1 MRCLCAVLALLLSL
15 SGIVPSF
22 GRCSLVWA
30 QGSYQDA
37 AEKLESEKNFVA
49 AAKAHGRA
57 IKVLSADRK
66 STRNDLGPLYFK
78 RGYCYQRS
86 GASEEAVRDLE
97 QSILLGYR
105 GRHLERY
112 LGEAYLNT
120 SQFDKA
126 IEVINEGIEKCKGK
140 DRKRLHI
147 FYALRAGAYKGKGDD
162 VRQLADLT
170 RAVESCDKPARL
182 LKERA
187 IYFEWHKQWEKAI
200 ADFDAIEAIEPLTA
214 SGLNS
219 RARCKMELKRYA
231 EAVKDYTRSIEL
243 EPRKAGLYVSR
254 AKAYQLWG
262 KPDLAGADLKTVQ
275 ELGEDFELEIGKMH
289 KHKQKAEGKR
299 SVESKR

>member
-1 MRCLCAVLALLLSL
+1 MRRLCAFLALLFNL
-15 SGIVPSF
+15 SGIVPDYS
-22 GRCSLVWA
+22 RCSLVWA
-30 QGSYQDA
+30 QGSYQDSA
-37 AEKLESEKNFVA
+37 KKFESEKNFAA
-49 AAKAHGRA
+49 AAKFYGQA
-57 IKVLSADRK
+57 IRVSSADRK
-66 STRNDLGPLYFK
+66 TTRENLGQLYFK

-97 QSILLGYR
+97 QSILFGYR
-105 GRHLERY
+105 GKHLERY

-140 DRKRLHI
+140 DRKRLYT

-170 RAVESCDKPARL
+170 RAVENCDKPARL

-187 IYFEWHKQWEKAI
+187 MYFEWHKQWQKAI

-231 EAVKDYTRSIEL
+231 EAVQDYTRSIEL
-243 EPRKAGLYVSR
+243 EPKKAGLYVAR
-254 AKAYQLWG
+254 AKAYQLLG
-262 KPDLAGADLKTVQ
+262 KRALADADLKRVQ
-275 ELGEDFELEIGKMH
+275 ALGEDFELEIGKRQR
-289 KHKQKAEGKR
+289 KKSEGKTPAD
-299 SVESKR
+299 SKK